1 MAFDEKL
8 AARIRQAVRD
18 RADITERKMFGG
30 LSFLRH
36 GRMCCGIVGQDLMD
50 VREERQ
56 LKLDEPPARDIQCVA
71 LVSGYTGLQVDG
83 S

>member
-8 AARIRQAVRD
+8 AARIRKAVRD

-50 VREERQ
+50 VREERRR
-56 LKLDEPPARDIQCVA
+56 KLARDIQCVA